1 MESPVTR
8 TELQSDI
15 LRVRDDLQQH
25 YATKAD
31 LSDLETKLSDM
42 LHGQT
47 RWTVGAIIAVGA
59 IAVTILR
66 LT

>member
-1 MESPVTR
+1 MEFPVTR

-31 LSDLETKLSDM
+31 LSDLETKLSGM

-47 RWTVGAIIAVGA
+47 RWTVGAIIAVGT
-59 IAVTILR
+59 IAVTFLR